1 MRDLNFE
8 VDGQS
13 LRKVGDFS
21 GIIRGTKNYLKCHFS
36 FEDNDWFGLRKI
48 AVFENQGE
56 PSAVMLERD
65 NTCQVPNE
73 VTDGTYFKVSIV
85 GISGKD
91 KKIITNKELINQ
103 GG

>member
-1 MRDLNFE
+1 M
-8 VDGQS
+8 
-13 LRKVGDFS
+13 
-21 GIIRGTKNYLKCHFS
+21 
-36 FEDNDWFGLRKI
+36 
-48 AVFENQGE
+48 FENQGE

-91 KKIITNKELINQ
+91 KKITTNKELINQ